1 MSAQRDSETS
11 MPDATDQDL
20 RKQIGH
26 RIKVRR
32 AELELRQQ
40 DLADRLGVQQ
50 NQISEWERGSRV
62 IRAEQLIHLARVLD
76 LTVAQLV
83 GEQPRSL

>member
-1 MSAQRDSETS
+1 MSD
-11 MPDATDQDL
+11 TDEDI

-32 AELELRQQ
+32 VELELRQQ
-40 DLADRLGVQQ
+40 DLADRMGLQQ
-50 NQISEWERGSRV
+50 NNISEWEKGSRP
-62 IRAEQLIHLARVLD
+62 IRAEQLVRLAKVLGVS
-76 LTVAQLV
+76 VAQLV